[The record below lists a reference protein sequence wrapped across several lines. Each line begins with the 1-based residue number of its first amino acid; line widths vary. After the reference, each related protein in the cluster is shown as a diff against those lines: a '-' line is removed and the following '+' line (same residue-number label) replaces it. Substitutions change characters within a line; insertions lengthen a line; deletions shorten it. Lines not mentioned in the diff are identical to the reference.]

1 MPLHSLTFL
10 LLLAAGLPIYLR
22 VPAERR
28 GRLLLL
34 LSLAY
39 FATFRWDA
47 VLLLLGTALVGYV
60 AGIRLDQDRPPL
72 HRRAVVT
79 LAVGLLVTGLAVNTS
94 AAFLVTAANQLVG
107 RDVLPVPQVVAAAG
121 VSFYIFTCLS
131 YVIDVYR
138 RTTPAEHRPEALL
151 LYLSYFPKVLA
162 GPIVRMEAW
171 RASLDRAGHLSPAD
185 LTSGAQLLLW
195 GLFKKVVVA
204 DRLAPMVDAAY
215 RLPALS
221 APADLLLASYL
232 FAFQIYCDFSA
243 YSDMAVGCSRMLGLT
258 LPENFQR
265 PYLAVSVRE
274 FWAHRWHRTLSA
286 WFADY
291 LYRPL
296 GGNRRGAWRTRWNL
310 MAVFALSGLWH
321 GAHWT
326 FLVWGGLN
334 GLYVW
339 VEDLLGGTSRRTVG
353 ADGAPWV
360 RHARRLVTFHL
371 ILLSWIFFRADTV
384 DAAVTILTRIAAAGA
399 SLPTQVWLRMTE
411 PAWLVAV
418 ALIGVV
424 MATDILDERQAL
436 REHTHQ
442 WPVAVQWTVAYGLLA
457 MLLVAGQWNLTR
469 FVYMQ
474 F

>member
-1 MPLHSLTFL
+1 MPLQSLTFL
-10 LLLAAGLPIYLR
+10 MLLAAGLPIYLR
-22 VPAERR
+22 VPTELR

-39 FATFRWDA
+39 YATFRWDA
-47 VLLLLGTALVGYV
+47 VLLLLGTTVVGYV
-60 AGIRLDQDRPPL
+60 AGLRLDQDRPPQ

-79 LAVGLLVTGLAVNTS
+79 LAAGLLVTGLAVNTS
-94 AAFLVTAANQLVG
+94 AAFLVTAANQVVG
-107 RDVLPVPQVVAAAG
+107 RDVLPVPQAVAAAG

-138 RTTPAEHRPEALL
+138 RTTSAEHRPEALL

-171 RASLDRAGHLSPAD
+171 RASLGRVGHPSPAD

-215 RLPALS
+215 RVPALS

-232 FAFQIYCDFSA
+232 FAFQIYFDFSA

-258 LPENFQR
+258 LPGNFQR
-265 PYLAVSVRE
+265 PYLSVSVRE
-274 FWAHRWHRTLSA
+274 FWSHRWHRTLSS

-310 MAVFALSGLWH
+310 MAVFAVSGLWH

-334 GLYVW
+334 GLYV
-339 VEDLLGGTSRRTVG
+339 VLEGLCGRVSGLPMAAMAS
-353 ADGAPWV
+353 PWV
-360 RHARRLVTFHL
+360 NLARRVMTFHL
-371 ILLSWIFFRADTV
+371 ILVSWVFFRAATV
-384 DAAVTILTRIAAAGA
+384 GDAVTILTRTAAGWE
-399 SLPTQVWLRMTE
+399 SLPPQLWVRLTE
-411 PAWLVAV
+411 PDLLVAL
-418 ALIGVV
+418 ALIGVI
-424 MATDILDERQAL
+424 MATDVLDERQAL
-436 REHTHQ
+436 RERTHH